1 MDVDPDKLAPER
13 PEDGDG
19 DDNGGSEGSPAGRA
33 LAARLARLRDTA
45 PPDPPPALEARL
57 RSSLAARRPRRSWM
71 PRTPWTRL
79 AGVGAGLLAAAA
91 LALWLTQARERRRN
105 GQPLAMAPG
114 PAAPAPIAGSDR
126 PAPSSPRPGR
136 FRPLDFAHQ
145 PETIFTH
152 TARVELGAETAAY
165 FGWPVAA
172 DVPRA
177 RVQAEVLYGEDGVA
191 RGLRFLPASF
201 RSLPLPQERG
211 VNP

>member
-1 MDVDPDKLAPER
+1 MERDPDKDAARAE
-13 PEDGDG
+13 E
-19 DDNGGSEGSPAGRA
+19 SHEA
-33 LAARLARLRDTA
+33 LAARLSRLRDTA

-57 RSSLAARRPRRSWM
+57 RASLAARRARRS
-71 PRTPWTRL
+71 RLRL
-79 AGVGAGLLAAAA
+79 AGAGAGLLAAAA
-91 LALWLTQARERRRN
+91 LMVWLRPLRDEQGRQ
-105 GQPLAMAPG
+105 GQQPVATT
-114 PAAPAPIAGSDR
+114 PAAPAPKAGT
-126 PAPSSPRPGR
+126 ATTATSPRPGR
-136 FRPLDFAHQ
+136 FRPLGFDHQ

-191 RGLRFLPASF
+191 RGLRFLPTSF
-201 RSLPLPQERG
+201 RSLPLPQETG